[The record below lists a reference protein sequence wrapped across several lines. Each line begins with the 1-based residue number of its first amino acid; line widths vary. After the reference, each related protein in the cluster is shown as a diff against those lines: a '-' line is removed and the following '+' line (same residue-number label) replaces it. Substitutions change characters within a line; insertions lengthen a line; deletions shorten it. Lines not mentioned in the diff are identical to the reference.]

1 MRIYDIT
8 QPLTAETVVWP
19 GDHPVKPDWNLRIED
34 GHAINL
40 GSIAMSL
47 HAGTHVDA
55 PLHYQRDGAPADAF
69 PPEMFIGPCRVV
81 DCCGMGSI
89 SQAHLAA
96 AGPLPARVLCKTG
109 TDVTAGWRN
118 PFTTVEPDV
127 PEWLA
132 AQGVRVLG
140 TDAASVDAEDSK
152 TLDAHHAFARAGV
165 ANVENLDL
173 RDVQPGLYFMVGLP
187 LRVMGMDA
195 APMRVLLFDA
205 FG

>member
-8 QPLTAETVVWP
+8 QPLTPETIVWP
-19 GDHPVKPDWNLRIED
+19 GDHPVKLDWNLRIED
-34 GHAINL
+34 GFAVNL

-55 PLHYQRDGAPADAF
+55 PLHYERDGAPIEAF
-69 PPEMFIGPCRVV
+69 APELFIGPCRVV
-81 DCCGMGSI
+81 DFCGRGSI
-89 SQAHLAA
+89 SRGHLEA
-96 AGPLPARVLCKTG
+96 AGALPPRVLCKTG
-109 TDVTAGWRN
+109 TDVITGWRD
-118 PFTTVEPDV
+118 PFTVVEPDV

-140 TDAASVDAEDSK
+140 TDAASVDAESSK

-165 ANVENLDL
+165 ANIENLDL
-173 RDVQPGLYFMVGLP
+173 REVPPGLYFMVGLP